1 MTGRERPSAA
11 LVDKAAELAEDAGCH
26 QGIRC
31 KSRRTKQCLVS
42 MSQQHFGEEAVNAR
56 RPVLPDY
63 RARRCGPRRM
73 AGPGVDET
81 TSERGDIKADK
92 LILTYAI
99 NKPILRL

>member
-1 MTGRERPSAA
+1 MPGGPF
-11 LVDKAAELAEDAGCH
+11 C
-26 QGIRC
+26 
-31 KSRRTKQCLVS
+31 RT
-42 MSQQHFGEEAVNAR
+42 
-56 RPVLPDY
+56 
-63 RARRCGPRRM
+63 RRCGPRRM